1 MLCDHSVYLD
11 HAAATP
17 VRREVLDKM
26 LPVQCHF
33 HGSTAGSH
41 SVARR
46 TSLLIKEAEKA
57 VLSCLGGDSGSVTFT
72 DGQAQAALVALLGL
86 ALSRGREGH
95 IITST
100 DAEEGVLAACHL
112 LQSLGYRVTRLQPD
126 ARGAISWRAVEQALQ
141 SDTILVSL
149 PLVNRFTG
157 ALHPVEEIAQK
168 ATAKGILF
176 HLEAGLGCVAHDL
189 EAEKWGVHALTL
201 SSHLVGGP
209 HGVAAVWTAPGVQLC
224 YPHTPSENLAAIRG
238 FAQALCYLVDERAD
252 WLACFGNLR
261 KEFLRLLSL
270 ALPDLTLSGG
280 THGHPGIC
288 TLQSLDITGKEL
300 VYQLDR
306 LGVCVADT
314 PYGVRLSFGR
324 STTTDDLRQTVLALS
339 RAFRAAAVRAA
350 AEADAA

>member
-1 MLCDHSVYLD
+1 MLCDHAVYLD

-57 VLSCLGGDSGSVTFT
+57 VLRCLGGQSGSVTFT

-86 ALSRGREGH
+86 ALGRGREGH
-95 IITST
+95 IITSA

-126 ARGAISWRAVEQALQ
+126 ARGAITWRAVEEVLQ

-157 ALHPVEEIAQK
+157 ATHPVKEVALK
-168 ATAKGILF
+168 AAEKGILV
-176 HLEAGLGCVAHDL
+176 HLEAGLGCLVADL
-189 EAEKWGVHALTL
+189 EAEKWGAHALTL

-238 FAQALCYLVDERAD
+238 FAQALCYLEDERAD
-252 WLACFGNLR
+252 WAASYGNLR

-270 ALPDLTLSGG
+270 ALPEVNPVGG
-280 THGHPGIC
+280 AYGHPGIC
-288 TLQSLDITGKEL
+288 TLQSADITGKEL

-306 LGVCVADT
+306 LGVCAADT

-324 STTTDDLRQTVLALS
+324 TTTSDDLQQAVLALS

-350 AEADAA
+350 ADADAA

>member
-46 TSLLIKEAEKA
+46 TTLLIKEAEKA
-57 VLSCLGGDSGSVTFT
+57 VLSCLGGQSGSVTFT
-72 DGQAQAALVALLGL
+72 DGQSQAALVALLGL
-86 ALSRGREGH
+86 ALGRGREGH
-95 IITST
+95 IITT
-100 DAEEGVLAACHL
+100 VDADESVLAACHL

-126 ARGAISWRAVEQALQ
+126 GSGKITWRTVEEALQ
-141 SDTILVSL
+141 SDTTLVSL

-157 ALHPVEEIAQK
+157 AMHPLEEITQK
-168 ATAKGILF
+168 AVEKGILV
-176 HLEAGLGCVAHDL
+176 HLEAGLGCLVGDL
-189 EAEKWGVHALTL
+189 EAEKWGAHALTL
-201 SSHLVGGP
+201 STHLVGGP
-209 HGVAAVWTAPGVQLC
+209 QGVAAVWTAPGVQLC
-224 YPHTPSENLAAIRG
+224 YPHTPSENLAGIRG
-238 FAQALCYLVDERAD
+238 FAQALCYLTDERAD
-252 WLACFGNLR
+252 WVASYGNLR

-270 ALPDLTLSGG
+270 ALPQVNPVGG
-280 THGHPGIC
+280 AQSHPGIC
-288 TLQSLDITGKEL
+288 TLQSPDISSKEL

-306 LGVCVADT
+306 LGVCAADT

-324 STTTDDLRQTVLALS
+324 TTTSDELQQAVLALS
-339 RAFRAAAVRAA
+339 RAFRAAVVRSAA
-350 AEADAA
+350 DADAA